1 MKSWASDLPSSTV
14 QFLSLDEVLTI
25 QKRLIDR
32 FGGQH
37 GIRDRGLLESALFRP
52 QTGYYAHLE
61 EMAAALFESLLFNHA
76 FVDGNKRIAFFSTD
90 VFLRL
95 NGWKLQ
101 VSATEGET
109 FIVNNLKDSDNSF
122 DKILSWIRQSII
134 RN

>member
-25 QKRLIDR
+25 QQRLINR
-32 FGGQH
+32 FGGKH

-52 QTGYYAHLE
+52 QTGYYTHLE
-61 EMAAALFESLLFNHA
+61 KMAAALFESLLFNHA

-109 FIVNNLKDSDNSF
+109 FIVNILKDSDNSF

>member
-1 MKSWASDLPSSTV
+1 MKSWAIDLPSSTV
-14 QFLSLDEVLTI
+14 QFLSLDEVLAI
-25 QKRLIDR
+25 QKRLIDC

-76 FVDGNKRIAFFSTD
+76 FVDGNKRVAFFSTD

-101 VSATEGET
+101 VSAAEGES
-109 FIVNNLKDSDNSF
+109 FIVDIIKDSDSSF
-122 DKILSWIRQSII
+122 SKILAWIRQSILED
-134 RN
+134 

>member
-1 MKSWASDLPSSTV
+1 MPSSTV

-32 FGGQH
+32 FGGDH
-37 GIRDRGLLESALFRP
+37 GIRDRGLLESTLFRP
-52 QTGYYAHLE
+52 QTGYYTHLE

-101 VSATEGET
+101 VSADEGES
-109 FIVNNLKDSDNSF
+109 FIVEVLKDSDSSF
-122 DKILSWIRQSII
+122 SKILSWIRQSIVK
-134 RN
+134 N